1 MGLVFVLLALTSY
14 RATRLIA
21 RDEFPP
27 LAVQRERIA
36 SRWPSD
42 SWQVYLSRCS
52 WCVGVYV
59 SGLVTLVT
67 WLIIGVGEDGH
78 MPVPFLWWPAAATV
92 VGLVA
97 ELVEALSATT
107 EKMSGEG

>member
-27 LAVQRERIA
+27 LATLRERVA
-36 SRWPSD
+36 ARYPGD
-42 SWQVYLSRCS
+42 SWQAYLARCS

-59 SGLVTLVT
+59 SGILTLAT
-67 WLIIGVGEDGH
+67 WLALGGL
-78 MPVPFLWWPAAATV
+78 PVPLLWWGGAATM
-92 VGLVA
+92 VGVIA
-97 ELVEALSATT
+97 ELVEVLGSAT
-107 EKMSGEG
+107 EKLSGD

>member
-1 MGLVFVLLALTSY
+1 VGLVFVIAALTSY
-14 RATRLIA
+14 RLTRLIA

-36 SRWPSD
+36 VKWPGD

-59 SGLVTLVT
+59 SGVVILFT
-67 WLIIGVGEDGH
+67 WLILAVAGNAS
-78 MPVPFLWWPAAATV
+78 MPAPLLWWGGAAAVVGIIAELIEALAAAT
-92 VGLVA
+92 
-97 ELVEALSATT
+97 
-107 EKMSGEG
+107 EKLGGD